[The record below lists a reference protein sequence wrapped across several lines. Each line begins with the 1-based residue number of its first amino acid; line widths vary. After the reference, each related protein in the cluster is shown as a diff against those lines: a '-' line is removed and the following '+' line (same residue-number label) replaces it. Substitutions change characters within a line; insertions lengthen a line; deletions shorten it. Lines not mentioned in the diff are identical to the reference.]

1 MKQRWKS
8 KYIVLSLIIFP
19 CLLVGICSLKFVGC
33 NSNNRKQ
40 YNFHVISMIFLL
52 RGIETAGTLLFQSI
66 PLYSRDQITCSYS
79 FILIFKCFCIAMKI
93 TGFLCYFS
101 HGQHSTRLQQYLLG
115 AAEAIRWDYTRNGYG
130 LQEKKGY
137 SQNYDT
143 LGTCMLKMLKP
154 VKKLSFLT
162 DVRRTVTTSV
172 ICVQKIQN
180 YTFLYAELVK
190 EAFGQIYFYI

>member
-1 MKQRWKS
+1 MT
-8 KYIVLSLIIFP
+8 
-19 CLLVGICSLKFVGC
+19 
-33 NSNNRKQ
+33 
-40 YNFHVISMIFLL
+40 FLL

-101 HGQHSTRLQQYLLG
+101 HVQHSTRLQQYLLV
-115 AAEAIRWDYTRNGYG
+115 AVEAIRWDYTRNGYG

-154 VKKLSFLT
+154 VKKIEFFFT

-180 YTFLYAELVK
+180 YTLFYAEFVK
-190 EAFGQIYFYI
+190 EAFSKVYFYI